1 MIDDI
6 FSMNLVPRLVVVIP
20 TTSLRISVET
30 VEEVDFRQPLEHVMT
45 ITFHRSHTHSRTH
58 HFIGTR
64 GGKGGYFGQVSVL
77 AARAIDGSGNTTD
90 SSCGYDNV
98 RPESIYKLA
107 YNTVNRYIINR

>member
-20 TTSLRISVET
+20 TTLLRISVET

-77 AARAIDGSGNTTD
+77 AARAMAAGIRRIRVVDMIMSDRNQFT
-90 SSCGYDNV
+90 NW
-98 RPESIYKLA
+98 P
-107 YNTVNRYIINR
+107 IIQ

>member
-77 AARAIDGSGNTTD
+77 AARAIDGSGN
-90 SSCGYDNV
+90 
-98 RPESIYKLA
+98 SIALWLA
-107 YNTVNRYIINR
+107 IVDPFAGPISKGLLYSHTGSR